1 MYSSHAL
8 YCLICT
14 RNEKQE
20 FLSSVMAQI
29 SAMDYVDQVR
39 TENTVPDWSIQVNKI
54 RFARV
59 LVNVIENA
67 AHAISRPG
75 GMIRISV
82 DGIQG
87 NNGQEVRFLVR
98 DNGSGIPQE
107 LLDEIWKRGFS
118 RRNSSGLGLSFIKQ
132 VVEQCGGQV
141 SLESVENQ
149 GTVVTVVLPR
159 YQEE

>member
-1 MYSSHAL
+1 MISEIL
-8 YCLICT
+8 YEERQSVVT
-14 RNEKQE
+14 TQE

-75 GMIRISV
+75 GMI
-82 DGIQG
+82 
-87 NNGQEVRFLVR
+87 
-98 DNGSGIPQE
+98 
-107 LLDEIWKRGFS
+107 
-118 RRNSSGLGLSFIKQ
+118 
-132 VVEQCGGQV
+132 
-141 SLESVENQ
+141 
-149 GTVVTVVLPR
+149 
-159 YQEE
+159 

>member
-1 MYSSHAL
+1 
-8 YCLICT
+8 
-14 RNEKQE
+14 
-20 FLSSVMAQI
+20 
-29 SAMDYVDQVR
+29 
-39 TENTVPDWSIQVNKI
+39 
-54 RFARV
+54 
-59 LVNVIENA
+59 
-67 AHAISRPG
+67 
-75 GMIRISV
+75 MIRISV

-107 LLDEIWKRGFS
+107 LLDEIWKKGFS